1 MSRIPPDLAR
11 RLDRLARRAHA
22 FHRFAHHPLCGRYR
36 GEVVPLGRRAR
47 LCLGCTLG
55 TAGLA
60 AGPALGALA
69 AARLAPLP
77 GPAALGAG
85 ALLLLAVPLVLPG
98 RRPAA
103 AIAPTVNNE
112 AGASPGPEPGPAG
125 RGAPAK
131 LLTRL
136 LPALAAG
143 ALCGQAL
150 AAPSPARAAAAAL
163 AAAALGWAWLRYRR
177 RGPDRAACLGC
188 PSGPPGSRCPGWAP
202 VARRERAL
210 SRLAGRWIARG
221 GR

>member
-1 MSRIPPDLAR
+1 VSRIPPDLAR

-47 LCLGCTLG
+47 VCLGCTLG

-60 AGPALGALA
+60 AGLALGALL

-77 GPAALGAG
+77 GPAALGGG
-85 ALLLLAVPLVLPG
+85 ALLLLAVPLVLPA
-98 RRPAA
+98 RRAA
-103 AIAPTVNNE
+103 AESPNVNQST
-112 AGASPGPEPGPAG
+112 GGSGPAG

-136 LPALAAG
+136 LPALGAG

-150 AAPSPARAAAAAL
+150 AAPSPARAAAAGL
-163 AAAALGWAWLRYRR
+163 AAAALAWAWGRYRR
-177 RGPDRAACLGC
+177 RGPDRAACIGC
-188 PSGPPGSRCPGWAP
+188 PEGPPGSRCPGWAP

-210 SRLAGRWIARG
+210 SRLAGRWIARAI
-221 GR
+221 R